1 MCKECTISVLRKWG
15 VKILTSAHS
24 FQMHSFIFLFCCSET
39 STSAQQ
45 ICIKDFQPGSVHTLY
60 KIPSAMWYQFRK
72 LFWGEK
78 WKLWSCT
85 YRLSYNF
92 TGKERWQF
100 IYIKFSK
107 IYISIDGT
115 SVMTEL
121 LVPRFTSSDDVCADS
136 RTVCP
141 SFIHPCIPCG
151 ACLYCAAWCT
161 RAKLW
166 CLKGLENLF
175 YEERLKSPLHWR
187 PLRCNQALNNLI

>member
-1 MCKECTISVLRKWG
+1 MCKECTVSVLRKWG

-121 LVPRFTSSDDVCADS
+121 LVPRFTSSDNVCADS
-136 RTVCP
+136 RTVLP
-141 SFIHPCIPCG
+141 SST
-151 ACLYCAAWCT
+151 LVS
-161 RAKLW
+161 RAELAFTVLHELS
-166 CLKGLENLF
+166 CSVSKGS
-175 YEERLKSPLHWR
+175 RTCSMKKDWR
-187 PLRCNQALNNLI
+187 APFTGGL